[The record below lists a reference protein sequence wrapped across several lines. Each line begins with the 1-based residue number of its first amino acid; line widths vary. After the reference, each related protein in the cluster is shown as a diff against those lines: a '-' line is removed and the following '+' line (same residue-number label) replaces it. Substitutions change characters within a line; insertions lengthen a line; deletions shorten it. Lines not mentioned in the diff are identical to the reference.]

1 MGRLLALI
9 GALVAAGLI
18 AWAGERTPAPAPVN
32 APATAFSANRAMA
45 DIAGIAAVPHPVGS
59 AAQHAARDDLVGRMA
74 ALGLAPQVR
83 PGAGVELPKGT
94 TNRLLGGFVENI
106 VGVLPGRDRSLPAVA
121 LMAHYDSV
129 PGSAGA
135 SDDAAGV
142 ASALEVVR
150 AIKARG
156 VPTRDVVVLIT
167 DGEEAGLLGADAFFR
182 RDPMA
187 AHVGFVFNMEARGS
201 AGRVQMFETADD
213 NGGAVRLMAATAHRP
228 QASSLTGFIYKR
240 MPNDTD
246 FTVARRAGVPGLNY
260 AFIGRQFD
268 YHSPSSVPATQ
279 DPGTLQDMGDQVLPA
294 AAAAAFSPTL
304 PARAPDLVYSQTP
317 GGLTLA
323 YPPLVGW
330 LILAAA
336 AALIAWAVARARR
349 LEAFP
354 WPDLARGAGA
364 ALFAMATGAAIL
376 HLARK
381 AAGAAT
387 GFLEQRVLLAQAPRW
402 ELALVL
408 LGLGVLLLAAA
419 ELARGRRRVAL
430 LPLAAGLASCL
441 FGGLDKLALIEGAIG
456 ALLALAAYGRPVSR
470 PGGWA
475 GVLVLGLTL
484 GGLAQALAP
493 PAAFV
498 IAWPLA
504 WGALAAAATAASA
517 ASARRGTG
525 PILALA
531 VFAAVGLALAAS
543 FAHASFLSLDLP
555 ELLVL
560 PVVMAALVVW
570 PLAQT
575 EEGAPPAR
583 LLGPALIVAGLAVT
597 AAVRFNQPYDARHPQ
612 ASLVAYLIDQDA
624 RKAWRISTTPERPAW
639 SDAVLRADGA
649 RIGKLMTAMR
659 SRAADA
665 APAPFIDM
673 PGPDLA
679 LSKQADGQLR
689 LHVTPPPGARVVD
702 LRLRPDTAAT
712 VTTFGGVPVRLPMK
726 PGGDTRLT
734 WTAAQPGFDVVIR
747 PGGPGKLRLDYQ
759 AVVERWPP
767 GAVPLPKRPAD
778 VMAFDLSDS
787 TFLTGTRRLA
797 W

>member
-9 GALVAAGLI
+9 GALIAAGLI
-18 AWAGERTPAPAPVN
+18 AWAGEGAPAPAPAN
-32 APATAFSANRAMA
+32 APATAFSADRAMA
-45 DIAGIAAVPHPVGS
+45 DIAGMAPVPHPVGS
-59 AAQHAARDDLVGRMA
+59 AANHAARDYLVDRMTV
-74 ALGLAPQVR
+74 LGLDPQVR
-83 PGAGVELPKGT
+83 PGAGVELPKGSA
-94 TNRLLGGFVENI
+94 NRLLGGFVENI

-129 PGSAGA
+129 PGSTGA

-156 VPTRDVVVLIT
+156 VPARDVVVLIT

-187 AHVGFVFNMEARGS
+187 KHVGFVFNMEARGS

-213 NGGAVRLMAATAHRP
+213 NGGAVRLMAGTARRP
-228 QASSLTGFIYKR
+228 VASSLTGFIYKR

-246 FTVARRAGVPGLNY
+246 LTVARRAGAAGLNY

-268 YHSPSSVPATQ
+268 YHSPSSIPATQ
-279 DPGTLQDMGDQVLPA
+279 DPGTLQDMGDQVLPT
-294 AAAAAFSPTL
+294 AAAAAFSPVL
-304 PARAPDLVYSQTP
+304 PARTPDLVYSQTP
-317 GGLTLA
+317 GGLMLA
-323 YPPLVGW
+323 YPPMVGW

-336 AALIAWAVARARR
+336 AGLIAWAVARARR
-349 LEAFP
+349 QEAFP
-354 WPDLARGAGA
+354 WLDLARGAGA
-364 ALFAMATGAAIL
+364 ALFAMVTSAAVV

-381 AAGAAT
+381 ATGAAT

-402 ELALVL
+402 EAALFL
-408 LGLGVLLLAAA
+408 LGLGVLLLSAA
-419 ELARGRRRVAL
+419 ELARGRRKVAL
-430 LPLAAGLASCL
+430 LPLAAGLASCA
-441 FGGLDKLALIEGAIG
+441 FGGLDKVALAEGVIG

-475 GVLVLGLTL
+475 GVLLLGLIL
-484 GGLAQALAP
+484 GCVAQALAP

-498 IAWPLA
+498 VAWPLA
-504 WGALAAAATAASA
+504 WAALAAAATAAA
-517 ASARRGTG
+517 ARRGTG
-525 PILALA
+525 AILVLAL
-531 VFAAVGLALAAS
+531 FAAVGLSLAAS
-543 FAHASFLSLDLP
+543 FAHLSFLSLDVP

-560 PVVMAALVVW
+560 PVIMAALVVW

-597 AAVRFNQPYDARHPQ
+597 AAVRFSHPYDARHPQ

-639 SDAVLRADGA
+639 SDAVLRADGGK
-649 RIGKLMTAMR
+649 IGKLTTAMR
-659 SRAADA
+659 GRPADA
-665 APAPFIDM
+665 APAPFLDM

-679 LSKQADGQLR
+679 FSKQADGQLK

-702 LRLRPDTAAT
+702 LKLRPDTAAT
-712 VTTFGGVPVRLPMK
+712 VTAFGGVPVRLPMK
-726 PGGDTRLT
+726 PGGETRLT
-734 WTAAQPGFDVVIR
+734 WAAAQPGFDVIIR
-747 PGGPGKLRLDYQ
+747 PGGPGKLQVDYQ

-767 GAVPLPKRPAD
+767 GAIPLPKRPPD

-787 TFLTGTRRLA
+787 TFLTGIRRLA